1 MKALDRRLVQEIV
14 DSIQSGDI
22 NEAGVRSL
30 IITLRDHSNQF
41 KVFTEVSHFVAHTVS
56 RKMGMSNSSI
66 ERMKLIMEFF
76 QQYISPKKKL
86 SLIEP
91 FPAWIKRLMILQVDR
106 LETGEL
112 KKEFNLS
119 HGSLKRYINEGFVD
133 IDGSNNVIRKVGKLP
148 NNALNAISRLLSFI
162 SGNASF
168 THEEFLEELIQ
179 ILAKNRINFDK
190 KQFTKH
196 SDRLVLFIILLMH
209 KVKYFNKKIFI
220 GETRISAEKES
231 ILHGVNFI
239 DKDGNEVEDTQT
251 FGTLNVL
258 GISEIDNGDK
268 PLKVAHVI
276 MTTNLTAKDY
286 CEDSLFEVAVNEKF
300 NAPNTYM
307 MLNLDN
313 DLKIST
319 AYKLEQL
326 DG

>member
-1 MKALDRRLVQEIV
+1 MKAADRRLVQEIV

-66 ERMKLIMEFF
+66 ERMKLIIEFF

-91 FPAWIKRLMILQVDR
+91 FPCLDKEANDSSQVDR

-119 HGSLKRYINEGFVD
+119 HGSLKRYIKEGFVD

-148 NNALNAISRLLSFI
+148 NSALNAISRLLSFI

-179 ILAKNRINFDK
+179 TLAKNRINFDK
-190 KQFTKH
+190 KQLTKH

-268 PLKVAHVI
+268 TLKVAHVI

-286 CEDSLFEVAVNEKF
+286 CEDSLFGSGYKR
-300 NAPNTYM
+300 
-307 MLNLDN
+307 
-313 DLKIST
+313 KI
-319 AYKLEQL
+319 
-326 DG
+326 